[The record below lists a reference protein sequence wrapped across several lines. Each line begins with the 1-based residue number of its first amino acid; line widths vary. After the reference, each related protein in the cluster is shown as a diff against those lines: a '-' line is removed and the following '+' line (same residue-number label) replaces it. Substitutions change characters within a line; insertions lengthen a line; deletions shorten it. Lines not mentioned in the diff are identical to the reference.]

1 MRVPDLA
8 IASREYG
15 KWRTCK
21 EWLVPLLPRAI
32 GVPQDGNMPARAQTL
47 ERMLDRAAARGVK
60 LPPPPMRRLLRVS
73 AGLLQTEIASLVR
86 DERHPNG
93 VDRATIAR
101 YELGTRE
108 PREGL
113 RRAYAT
119 ILQSLSGLHSKTT
132 EDSSHA

>member
-1 MRVPDLA
+1 
-8 IASREYG
+8 
-15 KWRTCK
+15 
-21 EWLVPLLPRAI
+21 
-32 GVPQDGNMPARAQTL
+32 
-47 ERMLDRAAARGVK
+47 
-60 LPPPPMRRLLRVS
+60 MRRLLRVS